1 MRDRTMH
8 YPANFIPSDD
18 VTKTKNNLMK
28 GNVSFLTRPTAPKL
42 SLYVNSQ
49 GQNDKVGMG
58 DTLQT
63 NGQITATLLADFSDS
78 KKRLSS
84 LCYNTIITFART
96 LTFWKKER
104 WEIRFYN
111 KKSELI
117 AKKEINPRK
126 YKSGKSI
133 KATFEYNVSGS
144 DLIRAELWS
153 INKKHKVIDLLGA
166 TNPVYLN

>member
-58 DTLQT
+58 DTF
-63 NGQITATLLADFSDS
+63 QIV
-78 KKRLSS
+78 KR
-84 LCYNTIITFART
+84 
-96 LTFWKKER
+96 
-104 WEIRFYN
+104 
-111 KKSELI
+111 
-117 AKKEINPRK
+117 
-126 YKSGKSI
+126 
-133 KATFEYNVSGS
+133 
-144 DLIRAELWS
+144 D
-153 INKKHKVIDLLGA
+153 
-166 TNPVYLN
+166 